1 MKIDFSKIPII
12 KEFADMDMSNPE
24 TKKNVLMIL
33 AVLAAVVIFI
43 ILILSG
49 GEKNTGDQAPSGAAV
64 AQAPPIQ
71 DGEDR
76 DRIESTSIINMRE
89 RNRSDNGSF
98 ARRMFSDSD
107 NVEDILQNKTDSSG
121 KQNGANGQKG
131 TQGRDAVDPTDPAAV
146 IAAAMAAGDA
156 ELDKINR
163 LSENQNDKPAQGSP
177 VASATPIPSSDKG
190 SKGAAPVGG
199 RTASSSRSSSS
210 SSAKSGTEA
219 KRQRIREMG
228 YDPDTGLP
236 LGTDIDKLAAESAQ
250 GSEQKPSAQPPEGVE
265 KAVVSVRGKGSMS
278 SFGSG
283 RSTSESGFSSFGSRE
298 QEAVSSGA
306 KFFKVAFAYDEKV
319 RSGQRVTLRLKEKIT
334 IDGYEL
340 PVNSIVY
347 ATCSA
352 KDDRLLL
359 KVRNIDI
366 NGKAYYLNYDAVDV
380 DWEDGLYCPT
390 KESSKKIKQAAQEVG
405 QILST
410 TAQSLINGVPG
421 RLISSG
427 TSMAQS
433 SNGEV
438 TVTVT
443 EGYEFYLVPA
453 SEES

>member
-1 MKIDFSKIPII
+1 MKIDFSKIPIL

-33 AVLAAVVIFI
+33 AVLAAVIFFI
-43 ILILSG
+43 ILVLSG
-49 GEKNTGDQAPSGAAV
+49 GEKKPDAKAQDNAAV
-64 AQAPPIQ
+64 AQTPPIQ

-89 RNRSDNGSF
+89 RNRSDNGAF

-107 NVEDILQNKTDSSG
+107 NVEDILQNKTDSADQLG
-121 KQNGANGQKG
+121 RQGVRQNGQYA
-131 TQGRDAVDPTDPAAV
+131 QGEVDMTDPAAV
-146 IAAAMAAGDA
+146 IAAATAAGNA
-156 ELDKINR
+156 EVEKINQIEDQSSGSPR
-163 LSENQNDKPAQGSP
+163 ASSPIASASPVPSSVKGGQGSSP
-177 VASATPIPSSDKG
+177 AG
-190 SKGAAPVGG
+190 R
-199 RTASSSRSSSS
+199 RTASSAG
-210 SSAKSGTEA
+210 SSATTVKSGTEA

-236 LGTDIDKLAAESAQ
+236 LGVDVNDIAVESAQ
-250 GSEQKPSAQPPEGVE
+250 GTEQKPSAQPPEGVE

-298 QEAVSSGA
+298 QEAVASGA

-319 RSGQRVTLRLKEKIT
+319 RSGQRVTLRLREKIT

-352 KDDRLLL
+352 KGERLLL

-390 KESSKKIKQAAQEVG
+390 KESSKKIKQAAREVG
-405 QILST
+405 QILSS
-410 TAQSLINGVPG
+410 TAQSLVTGVPG

-438 TVTVT
+438 TVSVT

-453 SEES
+453 SEE